1 MEKLTI
7 LSKSDA
13 IPNDNSMKSPTSH
26 VFNENKIVK
35 NYDHVI
41 LQPPVKGINEHIS
54 INPYF
59 QYTWS
64 PEISPAYYY
73 KDKCYHFTP
82 VNSRINVSLN
92 IDDIISNL
100 QANGA
105 TLT

>member
-7 LSKSDA
+7 KSESEN
-13 IPNDNSMKSPTSH
+13 ISIDNGMKSSTPD
-26 VFNENKIVK
+26 VFIGYKIVK
-35 NYDHVI
+35 NYDSVI
-41 LQPPVKGINEHIS
+41 LQLPVNGINENIS
-54 INPYF
+54 INPSF

-64 PEISPAYYY
+64 PEISPAYSY

-82 VNSRINVSLN
+82 VNSRIHVSLD

-105 TLT
+105 TIT